1 MADDNQK
8 TTDTALNIPE
18 DTKTQFPELVKMT
31 EASSSMDDKEKQYW
45 IDVLPIMTDDQ
56 IDNLREILNNEK
68 KQINEVNSKYNKEVE
83 GATKKAVNQFNSEE
97 YKEKKRIRAEAERL
111 EEEGESSVEEDLL
124 SALDDL

>member
-8 TTDTALNIPE
+8 ITGTDLNIPE

-68 KQINEVNSKYNKEVE
+68 KQINEVNSKYNKDVE
-83 GATKKAVNQFNSEE
+83 GAEKKALNQFNSEE
-97 YKEKKRIRAEAERL
+97 YKEKKRIRLEAERL
-111 EEEGESSVEEDLL
+111 EEEEESGVEEDLL